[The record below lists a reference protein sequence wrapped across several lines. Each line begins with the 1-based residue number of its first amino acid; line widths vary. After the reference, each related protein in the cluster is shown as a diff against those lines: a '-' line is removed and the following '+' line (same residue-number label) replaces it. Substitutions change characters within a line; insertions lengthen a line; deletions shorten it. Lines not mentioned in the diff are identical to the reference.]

1 MIGLHD
7 LREYALPL
15 PDVSEGTHFRLPSFK
30 VGDTGFVTLQKG
42 DTHAI
47 LSVDEP
53 AAEAAVAEDP
63 EACEVV
69 WRNPGIFV
77 GLRVD
82 LARMSGSRVRQLVE
96 LAWRN
101 KAPKR
106 VVEAY
111 DAQAHP

>member
-15 PDVSEGTHFRLPSFK
+15 PDVTEGTHFRLPSFK
-30 VGDTGFVTLQKG
+30 VGDKGFVTLQKG

-47 LSVDEP
+47 LNVDEP
-53 AAEAAVAEDP
+53 AAEAAAAEDP

-69 WRNPGIFV
+69 WRNQRIFV
-77 GLRVD
+77 GLRID
-82 LARMSGSRVRQLVE
+82 LERMSGARVQELVE

-106 VVEAY
+106 VVAAY
-111 DAQAHP
+111 DARAQP